1 MWDYLVQKLGL
12 NEEGVSPDGTFWLR
26 EAECLGACDT
36 PPVLQIEGRR
46 MVFNL
51 TPEKADAVIDMLRR
65 GELPPFESVPV
76 RNSNPL

>member
-1 MWDYLVQKLGL
+1 MSG
-12 NEEGVSPDGTFWLR
+12 G
-26 EAECLGACDT
+26 CDT

-51 TPEKADAVIDMLRR
+51 TPEKADQVIDMLRR

-76 RNSNPL
+76 HNSPPQ